1 MPRSIRKTSVSNRCS
16 NISEVYRSSVCNSSV
31 IFAIQQRHKRI
42 AEGALIRCDIIEPQ
56 MVEPFKVTSAIDRK
70 RDKPLVQHRSRLDL
84 QPMVFIRKRHENI
97 ARMHL
102 MRRVVAIGNALAVQN
117 AGKLILIPG

>member
-1 MPRSIRKTSVSNRCS
+1 
-16 NISEVYRSSVCNSSV
+16 
-31 IFAIQQRHKRI
+31 
-42 AEGALIRCDIIEPQ
+42 

-117 AGKLILIPG
+117 AGKLILIPVKMLRQKQRLVIHRALPGMSHGIAAKIP